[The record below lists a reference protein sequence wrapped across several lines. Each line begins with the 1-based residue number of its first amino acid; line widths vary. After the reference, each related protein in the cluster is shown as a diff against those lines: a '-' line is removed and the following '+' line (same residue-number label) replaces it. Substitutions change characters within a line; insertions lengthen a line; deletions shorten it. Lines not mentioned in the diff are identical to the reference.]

1 MADHTTQSSESNRR
15 SLAAGLVIL
24 GVISRLLPHPPNMT
38 AVGASSLFA
47 GSKLKKWQAL
57 SLPLVCMLIT
67 DPILAKIN
75 GYAAFRWGTLFIYA
89 SLLLNVLIGRWLIK
103 AKSDNPARI
112 GLAAVICSVQFF
124 VVTNFSVWLLDGIYT
139 HTWAGLV
146 ACYVAAIPFFQW
158 TFAGDL
164 LYTAVLFGIYA
175 LVSRK
180 LLREVPAA
188 ANQRLSA

>member
-1 MADHTTQSSESNRR
+1 MADRTTQSSDSNRR

-24 GVISRLLPHPPNMT
+24 GAISRLLPHPPNMT
-38 AVGASSLFA
+38 SVGAMGLFA

-57 SLPLVCMLIT
+57 LLPLVCMLIT

-89 SLLLNVLIGRWLIK
+89 SLMLNVLIGRSLVK
-103 AKSDNPARI
+103 NDNPVRI

-124 VVTNFSVWLLDGIYT
+124 VVTNFSVWLLDGYYT

-158 TFAGDL
+158 TLAGDL

-180 LLREVPAA
+180 LLREVPAT

>member
-1 MADHTTQSSESNRR
+1 MADRNVQSSDSNRR
-15 SLAAGLVIL
+15 TLAAGLVIL
-24 GVISRLLPHPPNMT
+24 GAVSRLLPHPPNMT
-38 AVGASSLFA
+38 SVGAMGLFA
-47 GSKLKKWQAL
+47 GSRLKKWQAL
-57 SLPLVCMLIT
+57 LLPLACMLIT

-89 SLLLNVLIGRWLIK
+89 SLMLNVLIGRWLV
-103 AKSDNPARI
+103 KSDSPARI

-124 VVTNFSVWLLDGIYT
+124 VVTNFSVWLLDGYYP

-164 LYTAVLFGIYA
+164 IYTAVLFGIYA
-175 LVSRK
+175 LVDRK
-180 LLREVPAA
+180 VLRPAEVPA
-188 ANQRLSA
+188 R